1 VDIVRVRRRVP
12 LSRIAVP
19 VGAIVLVAGAAW
31 SLTGVLHPPA
41 AEPVVARE
49 TIVTDVVRRGPFAQA
64 VRAGGKLASE
74 RVFVVSAVTDGI
86 VAALPIRPG
95 TVVGSSTVVAA
106 LANPDLETAVVS
118 AAAQLRAAQAEA
130 GSVLEQAN
138 GTHLDMVAA
147 RTAAIAQAGE
157 DADQAG
163 ADRQLH
169 AAGYISDLIE
179 RGASIKAD
187 ASRALVT
194 IATEKVAIDAAQSRA
209 KIAEAEAR
217 VEQLA
222 GQLAA
227 SRARLATLQVRAGA
241 PGVVQAVVT
250 ETGAR
255 LSAGMQI
262 AQVADQRDLK
272 AVLDVPETQAHAV
285 AVGMAA
291 AVELPGQSLP
301 GHVVR
306 IDPAAQNGTVAV
318 DVLPE
323 RGFPEGVR
331 PDSSVD
337 GTIQLSAVRTALSIA
352 RPTSAVDGQSAD
364 VYRVDP
370 SGTRAVKTRVT
381 FGVGSD
387 DRITIVAGLA
397 AGQTIIISDMS
408 AANGAPAVRLQ

>member
-118 AAAQLRAAQAEA
+118 AAAQLRAAQA